1 MRTHLLVMTLLMV
14 TLVSALLMRLLMR
27 VSFLMG
33 LLVSLLLMSLLSGL
47 LLRGLLSRLL
57 LGWLLSGLLLL
68 HLLRLSWLLS
78 GLLSSLFL
86 LRRLGGVLGRSQT
99 GRTQR
104 KQTTN
109 YCCQDMSHDSIPPQ
123 SSYGRVRHEPSLKVD
138 LTGILY
144 PVYAIGAAG
153 EVGERH
159 FFELFG
165 RCWLAIALRSHRHRG
180 SSHGVAAPSTII

>member
-1 MRTHLLVMTLLMV
+1 MRVHLLMMILLVM
-14 TLVSALLMRLLMR
+14 TLVSALLMRLLVR
-27 VSFLMG
+27 VSLLMG
-33 LLVSLLLMSLLSGL
+33 LLVSFLVSFLSGL
-47 LLRGLLSRLL
+47 LLSRLL
-57 LGWLLSGLLLL
+57 SCLLLGGLLSGLFLL
-68 HLLRLSWLLS
+68 HLLRLSGLLS
-78 GLLSSLFL
+78 GFLSSLFL
-86 LRRLGGVLGRSQT
+86 LRRLGSVLGRSQT

-153 EVGERH
+153 EVGERY
-159 FFELFG
+159 FFELF
-165 RCWLAIALRSHRHRG
+165 RRYSLTIASRSHRHRG